1 MTEQQH
7 CGYVAILG
15 APNAG
20 KSTLLNKLV
29 GQKVSIVSPKVQT
42 TRARITAIAV
52 EGDAQLVFVD
62 TPGIFRTAKRR
73 LERAMLD
80 AAWAGA
86 KDGDVILLVVDA
98 ERGYDAET
106 RAIVAALKAEK
117 KKRPFALALN
127 KIDLVKRETLLGL
140 AAEINADLDFAATFM
155 ISAHKGSGCAD
166 VRSWLAKQ
174 LPVAPWLYPE
184 DQLAD
189 ISERLLAAEVTREKV
204 FLRLHD
210 ELPYAST
217 VETEAWQEKKDG
229 SVRIEQTIYVQR
241 ESQKPIV
248 LGKGGATIKKIG
260 ELARTE
266 LEQMFDRRVH
276 LFLFVKVREAWQ
288 DDPER
293 YEAMGL
299 EFPKG

>member
-1 MTEQQH
+1 MSEQR
-7 CGYVAILG
+7 CGYIAILG

-42 TRARITAIAV
+42 TRTRITAIAV

-86 KDGDVILLVVDA
+86 KDGDVILLLVDA
-98 ERGYDAET
+98 ERGYDDET
-106 RAIVAALKAEK
+106 RAIIAALKKEG
-117 KKRPFALALN
+117 KKRPVALALN
-127 KIDLVKRETLLGL
+127 KIDLIKRELLLGL
-140 AAEINADLDFAATFM
+140 SAQINADFDFATTFM

-217 VETEAWQEKKDG
+217 VETEAWQDKKDG

-266 LEQMFDRRVH
+266 LEQMFERRVH

>member
-1 MTEQQH
+1 MTEQR
-7 CGYVAILG
+7 CGYIAILG

-42 TRARITAIAV
+42 TRTRITAIAM

-62 TPGIFRTAKRR
+62 TPGIFRTARRR

-86 KDGDVILLVVDA
+86 KDGDVILLLVDA

-106 RAIVAALKAEK
+106 RAIVEALKAEGG
-117 KKRPFALALN
+117 KRPVALALN
-127 KIDLVKRETLLGL
+127 KIDLVKRESLLGL
-140 AAEINADLDFAATFM
+140 SAAINADFDFATTFM

-166 VRSWLAKQ
+166 VRKWLAQ
-174 LPVAPWLYPE
+174 RLPVAPWLYPE

-260 ELARTE
+260 ELARAE
-266 LEQMFDRRVH
+266 LEQMFERRVH

>member
-1 MTEQQH
+1 MSEQR
-7 CGYVAILG
+7 CGYIAILG

-42 TRARITAIAV
+42 TRTRITAIAV

-86 KDGDVILLVVDA
+86 KDGDVILLLVDA
-98 ERGYDAET
+98 ERGYDDET
-106 RAIVAALKAEK
+106 RAIIAALKKEG
-117 KKRPFALALN
+117 KKRPVALALN
-127 KIDLVKRETLLGL
+127 KIDLIKRELLLGL
-140 AAEINADLDFAATFM
+140 SAQINADFDFATTFM

-217 VETEAWQEKKDG
+217 VETEAWQDKKDG

-266 LEQMFDRRVH
+266 MEQMFERRVH

>member
-1 MTEQQH
+1 MTEQR
-7 CGYVAILG
+7 CGYIAILG

-42 TRARITAIAV
+42 TRTRITAIAM
-52 EGDAQLVFVD
+52 EGEAQVIFVD

-86 KDGDVILLVVDA
+86 KDGDVILLLVDA

-106 RAIVAALKAEK
+106 KAIVAALKKEG
-117 KKRPFALALN
+117 KKRPVALALN
-127 KIDLVKRETLLGL
+127 KIDLVKRESLLGL
-140 AAEINADLDFAATFM
+140 SAEINADLDFATTFM

-166 VRSWLAKQ
+166 VRKWLAKQ

-241 ESQKPIV
+241 DSQKPIV

-266 LEQMFDRRVH
+266 LEQMFERRVH

>member
-1 MTEQQH
+1 MTEQR
-7 CGYVAILG
+7 CGYIAILG

-42 TRARITAIAV
+42 TRTRITAIAV

-86 KDGDVILLVVDA
+86 KDGDVILLLVDA
-98 ERGYDAET
+98 ERGYDAES
-106 RAIVAALKAEK
+106 RAIVAALKKEGGR
-117 KKRPFALALN
+117 RPVALALN
-127 KIDLVKRETLLGL
+127 KIDLVKRESLLGL
-140 AAEINADLDFAATFM
+140 AAEINADYDFATTFM
-155 ISAHKGSGCAD
+155 ISAHKGSGCGD
-166 VRSWLAKQ
+166 VRKWLAKQ

-217 VETEAWQEKKDG
+217 VETEAWQDKKDG

-260 ELARTE
+260 ELARAE
-266 LEQMFDRRVH
+266 LEQMFERRVH